1 MSPVLML
8 LRCSLMRVR
17 NCLDVSAFV
26 VDLLVK
32 LYVYIIM
39 SHDLY
44 HLSHGFVCGPN

>member
-1 MSPVLML
+1 MMILILS
-8 LRCSLMRVR
+8 RFYS
-17 NCLDVSAFV
+17 DWTISAFV

-32 LYVYIIM
+32 LYVYIM